1 MSNHVNNP
9 GNTLLTFFELERLLA
24 AALLVIDQQWLDKL
38 DELFDGASGGDDP
51 IVLDHCLTDAQ
62 GYSAF
67 VLELHVVHES
77 RVVMHTQDGDRQRI
91 QWNSQKLDEKLH

>member
-91 QWNSQKLDEKLH
+91 QWNSQKLYKKLH